1 MSRPNHYVYIVW
13 YCDKGHVDVVISK
26 TGNVDVVISKKR
38 GVDVDVAARGLG
50 SVDVEIAVMV
60 GVELGLGVW
69 REVVPRVCEYVKPF
83 SSSIFE
89 SNHKIFFW
97 CPFMLWD
104 SYFHNFFFSVKKN
117 IKLIFY
123 LFKYLKQ
130 IKNVEFF
137 LLINA

>member
-38 GVDVDVAARGLG
+38 GVDVDVAARGLE

-69 REVVPRVCEYVKPF
+69 REVVLRVCEYVKPF

-89 SNHKIFFW
+89 SNHKIFF
-97 CPFMLWD
+97 CVHLCFGIPIFTT
-104 SYFHNFFFSVKKN
+104 SFSLSRKKIFLSSIFLN
-117 IKLIFY
+117 I
-123 LFKYLKQ
+123 
-130 IKNVEFF
+130 
-137 LLINA
+137 